1 MTLDD
6 MIQES
11 ISTWKPLEFT
21 RDDLK
26 EVKYRLL
33 SGTSIEVENQIN
45 KLWERGYVPCG
56 GVSMTSTTHWLV
68 YSILM
73 ENLYYNYH
81 SDESDTQTSDESSWE
96 KNLRDSN
103 REWWTPISWGDK
115 EDDWL
120 EPVLA

>member
-26 EVKYRLL
+26 DGRYRLL

-56 GVSMTSTTHWLV
+56 WLSMTSTTHWLV
-68 YSILM
+68 YAILM
-73 ENLYYNYH
+73 ENLYFNYH
-81 SDESDTQTSDESSWE
+81 SNESDTQTSDESDWE

-103 REWWTPISWGDK
+103 REWETPISWWDK
-115 EDDWL
+115 GDDWL

>member
-26 EVKYRLL
+26 EGRYRLL

-56 GVSMTSTTHWLV
+56 GISMASTTHWLV
-68 YSILM
+68 YAILM
-73 ENLYYNYH
+73 ENLYFNYH
-81 SDESDTQTSDESSWE
+81 SNESDTQTSDESDYE

-103 REWWTPISWGDK
+103 REWWTPNSWWDK
-115 EDDWL
+115 GDDWL
-120 EPVLA
+120 EPVIA